1 MTTITTIAADSW
13 SISIGGGWILLML
26 IGMGVCLV
34 FMLGPMR
41 LMRDGRWWAIC
52 GRRWLQAAPPTDVL
66 AGDSGPGQP
75 DRTESP
81 GSEGRP

>member
-13 SISIGGGWILLML
+13 NISIGGGWILLML
-26 IGMGVCLV
+26 IGMGFCLV
-34 FMLGPMR
+34 FMLGSMR
-41 LMRDGRWWAIC
+41 LMRDGRGWAIC
-52 GRRWLQAAPPTDVL
+52 GRGWRPAAPPTDVL
-66 AGDSGPGQP
+66 AGAPGPGP